1 MPATGPEAGAP
12 ASPLSL
18 RGHTAPEGVSSR
30 CHHESGLDVEWRRRR
45 GGPCEPGPEGICV
58 AAHTVSGDKGTDKR
72 EARPQVHGAQPV
84 LQVNG
89 QRKRGPGEGPRVWGR
104 SGALLRGLK

>member
-1 MPATGPEAGAP
+1 M
-12 ASPLSL
+12 
-18 RGHTAPEGVSSR
+18 
-30 CHHESGLDVEWRRRR
+30 DVEWRRRRRR

-58 AAHTVSGDKGTDKR
+58 AARTVSGDKGTDKR

-89 QRKRGPGEGPRVWGR
+89 QQKQPPERSPGSGAGPGPCQGG
-104 SGALLRGLK
+104 